1 MRNIKKI
8 HNNIKKFDKYLDKIM
23 IDLYDI
29 EAQREL
35 TNDEQFLLN
44 ILIELSD
51 TVEDS
56 VNTINDNF

>member
-1 MRNIKKI
+1 
-8 HNNIKKFDKYLDKIM
+8 M